1 MPRGKKQFKILP
13 GMVDVLP
20 KDQVIWQKVEKV
32 VTNIANF
39 YEFDKISTPIL
50 ESEELFIKGMGKES
64 EIVEKEM
71 YRFRTKDKER
81 VVLRP
86 DFTPSLIRVYIEKR
100 METMPK
106 PVKLWTLGPLFRYRK
121 PQASPYRQ
129 FHHFDFEIIGNDSPA
144 LDALLIQLFSNI
156 LDQLSLSNYQLQ
168 VNSLGCEECQPNY
181 KRQLKRFY
189 KKRIKELC
197 PDCRK
202 NLEKNPLWLLRCKKE
217 KCKRLRKNAPQMINF
232 LCENCKKHFNQVL
245 EFLDAMSIP
254 YTLNPYLIRD
264 LDYYSRTV
272 FEFVSK
278 TGKGERTVLIGGG
291 RYDTLVRELGGK
303 PTSAVGG
310 AGMVEAIIEEIR
322 KKKINIKIKSENFE
336 EKPKIFLIQL
346 GALAKKKLLPLV
358 EEFKKAGIKVS
369 FCIEKDKLKTQL
381 RLAKKKNVKY
391 SLILGQK
398 EAIDN
403 TIIVRNMDTG
413 IQEITPLQE
422 IVKKMK
428 KLLKV

>member
-1 MPRGKKQFKILP
+1 
-13 GMVDVLP
+13 
-20 KDQVIWQKVEKV
+20 
-32 VTNIANF
+32 
-39 YEFDKISTPIL
+39 
-50 ESEELFIKGMGKES
+50 
-64 EIVEKEM
+64 
-71 YRFRTKDKER
+71 
-81 VVLRP
+81 
-86 DFTPSLIRVYIEKR
+86 
-100 METMPK
+100 
-106 PVKLWTLGPLFRYRK
+106 
-121 PQASPYRQ
+121 
-129 FHHFDFEIIGNDSPA
+129 
-144 LDALLIQLFSNI
+144 
-156 LDQLSLSNYQLQ
+156 
-168 VNSLGCEECQPNY
+168 
-181 KRQLKRFY
+181 
-189 KKRIKELC
+189 
-197 PDCRK
+197 
-202 NLEKNPLWLLRCKKE
+202 
-217 KCKRLRKNAPQMINF
+217 MINF
-232 LCENCKKHFNQVL
+232 LCEDCKKHFNQVL